1 MKSRWSSTEQAEYV
15 EEEENGVLGNDI
27 NPGGSDP
34 RESKLDASNPRA

>member
-1 MKSRWSSTEQAEYV
+1 MKCRWSPKEKAEYV

-34 RESKLDASNPRA
+34 RESKLDVSNPRA